1 MIAMVERIAMRKGLG
16 DILAEGTKKAA
27 QKLGKGSDQFAMHV
41 KGEEI
46 PMHEPRYKQG
56 LGLHYSVHPTGADHC
71 TGVHDN
77 LMKEIMMGWE
87 AIDVAEPIPSTEL
100 SPRKARM
107 VYQVGLWRHMVN
119 TVGLCMFVPWSNSQV
134 RDAME
139 AITGWP
145 MSYWKLMKAVERG
158 ITLARIFNLRE
169 GFSAQD
175 DRLPHRFATHPSEG
189 PLKGITLDPAQ
200 LAEVQ
205 SIYYQ
210 MLGWDE
216 LGIPTY
222 SRLVELDVEWAA
234 KYLE

>member
-1 MIAMVERIAMRKGLG
+1 
-16 DILAEGTKKAA
+16 
-27 QKLGKGSDQFAMHV
+27 
-41 KGEEI
+41 
-46 PMHEPRYKQG
+46 
-56 LGLHYSVHPTGADHC
+56 
-71 TGVHDN
+71 
-77 LMKEIMMGWE
+77 
-87 AIDVAEPIPSTEL
+87 
-100 SPRKARM
+100 
-107 VYQVGLWRHMVN
+107 
-119 TVGLCMFVPWSNSQV
+119 MFVPWSNSQIK
-134 RDAME
+134 DAME

-175 DRLPHRFATHPSEG
+175 DRLPYRFATHPSEG

-200 LAEVQ
+200 LAEAQ
-205 SIYYQ
+205 SVYYQ

-216 LGIPTY
+216 SGIPTY